1 MKVVA
6 VYNSKGGVGKTTAA
20 VNLAWLASAGHRT
33 LLWDLDP
40 QAAAT
45 WLLKVRPKVK
55 GGAGRLVQGKTDPAD
70 LVKSTERQGLD
81 VLPGDASYRHL
92 DLALDETKDPTRRL
106 ARVLDGVKKT
116 YDVVLLDCP
125 PSTSLVSEGVLRAA
139 DVLLVPLVPTPLSL
153 RTFDQLRELLR
164 ESGGKGPAVLAF
176 FSMVDRRKTLHRT
189 TVEALPR
196 ERPEVS
202 EICVPA
208 ASLVEQMSVRREP
221 VVAFAPASPAAQAYE
236 ALWAATQ
243 RLL

>member
-20 VNLAWLASAGHRT
+20 VNLAWLASADRRT

-45 WLLKVRPKVK
+45 WLLKVKPKIK
-55 GGAGRLVQGKTDPAD
+55 GGVSRLVQGKTDAAD
-70 LVKSTERQGLD
+70 LIKSTARPALD
-81 VLPGDASYRHL
+81 VLPGDASYRNL
-92 DLALDETKDPTRRL
+92 DLALDDTKDPTRRL
-106 ARVLDGVKKT
+106 GRVLDGVKKS
-116 YDVVLLDCP
+116 YDVVILDCP

-139 DVLLVPLVPTPLSL
+139 DVLVVPLIPTPLSL
-153 RTFDQLRELLR
+153 RTFDQMRELLA

-189 TVEALPR
+189 TVESLPR
-196 ERPEVS
+196 DRAEVS
-202 EICVPA
+202 PICVPA

-221 VVAFAPASPAAQAYE
+221 VVSFAPTSPAAQAYTE
-236 ALWAATQ
+236 LWSTTQ

>member
-20 VNLAWLASAGHRT
+20 VNLAWLASADRRT

-45 WLLKVRPKVK
+45 WLLKVKPKVK
-55 GGAGRLVQGKTDPAD
+55 GGVGRLVQGKTDAAD
-70 LVKSTERQGLD
+70 LIKSTARPGLD
-81 VLPGDASYRHL
+81 VLPGDASYRNL
-92 DLALDETKDPTRRL
+92 DLALDDTKDPTRRL
-106 ARVLDGVKKT
+106 ARVLDGVKKS
-116 YDVVLLDCP
+116 YDVVVLDCP

-153 RTFDQLRELLR
+153 RTFDQLRELLV
-164 ESGGKGPAVLAF
+164 ESGGNGPAVLAF

-189 TVEALPR
+189 TVESLPR
-196 ERPEVS
+196 DRPEVS
-202 EICVPA
+202 TICVPA

-221 VVAFAPASPAAQAYE
+221 VVSFAPASPAAQAY
-236 ALWAATQ
+236 ANLWSTTQ